1 MMNMIIRRSVV
12 GGLAA
17 AVLAVPAA
25 ASAAPVAVA
34 HDAAATH
41 RTAVAAR
48 AKLAVLR
55 RHKTSRDVLRL
66 PHARKSV
73 RARLASA
80 DSRLLYSGQGSQI
93 FLAPID
99 SRLCLYDIVPGPDGY
114 SASTCLPLSK
124 ALDPLHPLTYM
135 AFRPGS
141 VKVAAL
147 MADGSRSAVA
157 RTDDDETRS
166 IGIANNVLA
175 TELTA
180 PATIQWVTPAGLTA
194 SLRRLAPGMLG
205 KPQS

>member
-48 AKLAVLR
+48 AKL
-55 RHKTSRDVLRL
+55 VLRL

-194 SLRRLAPGMLG
+194 SLPRLAPGMLG